1 MWGGKSS
8 EGWDMRTK
16 RDMKREVWG
25 LQWRVEWFPGLRSG
39 LWPLMSIHPFGAY
52 CGVRGLD
59 FYGDGFH
66 LLESA
71 LSVSSSLLLLH
82 FSLPLCLHFIYL
94 FFFCHFIGKFPS
106 PVTYLSSPPLAWE
119 RERERVCAQ
128 VRPHQDHHNLLWYFP
143 NAILFLLNNTYNI
156 SVGVDVLVC
165 VLSSVLL
172 CLSVGFSQRWQS
184 SCNGESLAAFSFF
197 FFFFF

>member
-1 MWGGKSS
+1 
-8 EGWDMRTK
+8 
-16 RDMKREVWG
+16 MKREVWG
-25 LQWRVEWFPGLRSG
+25 LQWRAEWLPGLRSG

-71 LSVSSSLLLLH
+71 LSLSRPLSSSCTSDYPSVCIFFFFFAILLGSFLLL
-82 FSLPLCLHFIYL
+82 
-94 FFFCHFIGKFPS
+94 S
-106 PVTYLSSPPLAWE
+106 PPFLSSPCP
-119 RERERVCAQ
+119 RERVCSQ
-128 VRPHQDHHNLLWYFP
+128 VWPHQDQHNLLWYFP

-184 SCNGESLAAFSFF
+184 SCNGESLAAFSSFF
-197 FFFFF
+197 FSKCHTFLFLSAAHKGW